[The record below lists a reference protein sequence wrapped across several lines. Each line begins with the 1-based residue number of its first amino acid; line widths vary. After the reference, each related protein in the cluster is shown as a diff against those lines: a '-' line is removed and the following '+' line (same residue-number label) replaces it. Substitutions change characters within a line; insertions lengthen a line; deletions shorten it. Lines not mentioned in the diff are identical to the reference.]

1 MTTEQEAIHTLYS
14 IVAQEPYKTTSSWT
28 RTREFKQD
36 TIQRKPINQF
46 VIDERFSNHSVIT
59 AAVPDSYTS
68 TQQAPL

>member
-14 IVAQEPYKTTSSWT
+14 QVAQEPYKTTSSWT

-46 VIDERFSNHSVIT
+46 VIDERFVT
-59 AAVPDSYTS
+59 LARPDSYTR
-68 TQQAPL
+68 TQ